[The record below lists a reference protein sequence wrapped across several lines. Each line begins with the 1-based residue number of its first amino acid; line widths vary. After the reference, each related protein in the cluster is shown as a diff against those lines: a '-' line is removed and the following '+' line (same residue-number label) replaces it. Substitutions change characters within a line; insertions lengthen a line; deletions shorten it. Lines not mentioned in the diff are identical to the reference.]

1 MNLLNLLF
9 AAILLF
15 FLFHGLRRGFVHEV
29 IETIGMI
36 LAALLAYRLMPAAT
50 KWIGI
55 TAGTPGATQAIV
67 CLVLFIL
74 LMIVVSMIARGARKA
89 VESTGLGTMDRILG
103 GVLSL
108 FKGGI
113 IIAGICWVLLWVG
126 GKGEEAVKNSVIARV
141 DLNAY
146 QWLSNMLPDD
156 WEKQVRDF
164 VRDKI

>member
-1 MNLLNLLF
+1 MNWLNLLF

-15 FLFHGLRRGFVHEV
+15 FLFHGLRRGFVHE
-29 IETIGMI
+29 ILETIGMI
-36 LAALLAYRLMPAAT
+36 LAAVLAYRLMPAAT
-50 KWIGI
+50 KLIGI
-55 TAGTPGATQAIV
+55 TEGPPGAKQAIV

-74 LMIVVSMIARGARKA
+74 LMIVVGFIARAARKA
-89 VESTGLGTMDRILG
+89 VESAGLGTMDRILG
-103 GVLSL
+103 GAVSL

-113 IIAGICWVLLWVG
+113 IIAGICWAFLWVG

-146 QWLSNMLPDD
+146 QWLSNLLPDD